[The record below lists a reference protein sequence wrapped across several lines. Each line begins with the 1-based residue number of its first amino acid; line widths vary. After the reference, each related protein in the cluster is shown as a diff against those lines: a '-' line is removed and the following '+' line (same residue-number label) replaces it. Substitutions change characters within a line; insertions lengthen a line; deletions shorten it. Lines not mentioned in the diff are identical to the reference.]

1 MAEKSGPVKFVI
13 LAKDNCSVWKN
24 MIIVGNLFPDET
36 GTWFL
41 STKQGQGFSLT
52 LDDMREI
59 TEKLEE
65 LNRAVKEEL

>member
-1 MAEKSGPVKFVI
+1 MADKSPVKFVR
-13 LAKDNCSVWKN
+13 LAIDNYSVWKN

-52 LDDMREI
+52 LDDMQEI
-59 TEKLEE
+59 TGKLEE
-65 LNRAVKEEL
+65 LNSTVKVA